1 MKNLLVLLV
10 LFCTTC
16 SFAQN
21 YIVYSVVGEVCL
33 STNGTYTTIE
43 KKQVLTS
50 NSYIKIAEGGT
61 LIVLNQDEKKL
72 CTIKTIGEGTITS
85 LLATTGNKSQSLT
98 ESYFTYIIEKM
109 KSDGKENPNTYMHSA
124 GTSYRDVDSTTI
136 SDLLLE

>member
-1 MKNLLVLLV
+1 MKHILIYLL
-10 LFCTTC
+10 LFTASY

-21 YIVYSVVGEVCL
+21 YIVYSVVGNVYF
-33 STNGTYTTIE
+33 STNGAYTTI
-43 KKQVLTS
+43 KKNQVLTS

-109 KSDGKENPNTYMHSA
+109 KSDGKENPNTYMQSA